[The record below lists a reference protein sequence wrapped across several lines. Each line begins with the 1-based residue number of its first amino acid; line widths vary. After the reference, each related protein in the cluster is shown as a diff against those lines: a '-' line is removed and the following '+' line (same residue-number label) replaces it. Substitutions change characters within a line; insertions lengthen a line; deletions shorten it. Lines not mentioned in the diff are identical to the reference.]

1 MQNPESQKLLQ
12 RESKYIQKLNKIV
25 EEAIKQ
31 ERLIVSELPKPNEDT
46 ASFGQDISDKVAKF
60 GGSWKFIIS
69 FIVILT
75 LWIIINVV
83 ALTTV
88 FDPYPFILLN
98 LLLSCIA
105 ALQAPVILMSQNRQD
120 EKDRKRSEND
130 YLINLKAELEIRNLH
145 QKIDLLLAKQIKTL
159 YESQAAQL
167 DMLKEIKQ
175 KLDSRSSH
183 TNSSKTLVAML
194 TLLKQG

>member
-31 ERLIVSELPKPNEDT
+31 ERLIVIELPKPNEDT
-46 ASFGQDISDKVAKF
+46 ASFGQAISDKVAKF

-75 LWIIINVV
+75 LWIIINVA

-183 TNSSKTLVAML
+183 TNYHI
-194 TLLKQG
+194 